1 MFEMNI
7 PSIIAKELNI
17 KNLQVESVI
26 KLFGEGATIPFIARY
41 RKEHTGGLNEEAL
54 REIEDRLNYLTL
66 LNERRETILK
76 SIEDQGKLT
85 DELKNRLLAAVKLQE
100 LEDIYLPY
108 KPKRKTR
115 GTIAK
120 AKGLEP
126 LALFIMQNPDF
137 RGDFE
142 EKLAEFINPDLDV
155 NTTEEALQGAK
166 DIIAEIISDTAE
178 VRKNVRGNLLE
189 NSIVRSEKTKEK
201 REDKT
206 NEKLKERER
215 KEIYQIY
222 YEFNIDIKKIK
233 PYQLLAINRGEKEKM
248 LRISLSFD
256 HPEILK
262 IIKDT
267 AFEFRD
273 SVFMDILEEV
283 VEDSLTRLIF
293 PSIERE
299 IRNLLTEKS
308 DLHAIEIFATNLR
321 QLLLQPPLAGKIIM
335 GIDPGFVSGSK
346 IAVIDETGKYLEGS
360 TIYPH
365 PPQNK
370 KEEAKKTIIKLAE
383 KYKVEVIA
391 IGNGTAS
398 RETEFLVAELIKEIN
413 HKCHYII
420 VSEAGAS
427 VYSAS
432 ETAKKEF
439 PDLEASQRGN
449 ISIARRILD
458 PLSEL
463 VKIDPKSIGV
473 GLYQHDVDQKLLSH
487 KLDNVVESCVN
498 YVGVDLNTASTS
510 LLNYVSGLNKRIA
523 DNIVKYREK
532 KGRFNKREELKEVSG
547 LGEKIFEQSA
557 GFLKIPGS
565 ENPFDN
571 TFIHPESYQAAEKL
585 LKISNVPLKQV
596 NESGS
601 LLDLFIKQKGLKNL
615 AEEIG
620 IGEPTLLD
628 IIENL
633 KKPGRDPREELP
645 KPILRSDI
653 LKMEDLQVGMRL
665 KGTVRNIVDFGAFVD
680 IGVKQDGLL
689 HISEIADKYVKN
701 PLEELSV
708 GEIINVK
715 IISVEVDRGRI
726 SLSMKD

>member
-1 MFEMNI
+1 MNI
-7 PSIIAKELNI
+7 PSVIANELNV
-17 KNLQVESVI
+17 KVSQVDAVI
-26 KLFGEGATIPFIARY
+26 KLFSEGATIPFIARY
-41 RKEHTGGLNEEAL
+41 RKEHTGGLDEEIL
-54 REIEDRLNYLTL
+54 RQVEDRLNYLTL
-66 LNERRETILK
+66 LEERREAILK
-76 SIEDQGKLT
+76 SIDEQGKLT
-85 DELKNRLLAAVKLQE
+85 DELRQKLNAAVKLQE

-115 GTIAK
+115 GTMAK

-126 LALFIMQNPDF
+126 LALFILQNPQF
-137 RGDFE
+137 KGNLGD
-142 EKLAEFINPDLDV
+142 KLNEFVNAELGV
-155 NTTEEALQGAK
+155 NNTEEALQGAK
-166 DIIAEIISDTAE
+166 DIIAEMISDTAE
-178 VRKNVRGNLLE
+178 VRKEVREYLLA
-189 NSIVRSEKTKEK
+189 NSLVRSEKAKGKQE
-201 REDKT
+201 EKT
-206 NEKLKERER
+206 NEKLKERDR

-222 YEFNIDIKKIK
+222 YEFSIDIKKIK
-233 PYQLLAINRGEKEKM
+233 PYQVLALNRGEKEKT
-248 LRISLSFD
+248 
-256 HPEILK
+256 LK
-262 IIKDT
+262 VTLGFEHEEVIRIIKDT
-267 AFEFRD
+267 FFEYKD
-273 SVFMDILEEV
+273 SVFMDLLDEV
-283 VEDSLTRLIF
+283 TIDSFTRLIY

-299 IRNLLTEKS
+299 IRNQLTESS
-308 DLHAIEIFATNLR
+308 DLHAIEIFAANLR
-321 QLLLQPPLAGKIIM
+321 QLLLQPPLAGKMIM
-335 GIDPGFVSGSK
+335 GIDPGFYSGSK
-346 IAVIDETGKYLEGS
+346 AAVIDETGRYLEGT

-370 KEEAKKTIIKLAE
+370 TAEAKKILTALVE

-398 RETEFLVAELIKEIN
+398 RETEFLVAELIKEKN
-413 HKCHYII
+413 LNCHYII
-420 VSEAGAS
+420 ANEAGAS

-498 YVGVDLNTASTS
+498 YVGVDLNTASGS

-523 DNIVKYREK
+523 DNIIKYRDK
-532 KGRFNKREELKEVSG
+532 KGRFSSRTELKEVSG
-547 LGEKIFEQSA
+547 LGDKIFEQSA

-565 ENPFDN
+565 NNPFDN

-585 LKISNVPLKQV
+585 LKMFNIPLSKV
-596 NESGS
+596 NESGA
-601 LLDLFIKQKGLKNL
+601 LIDLFVKQKGLKKL

-620 IGEPTLLD
+620 IGEPTLKD

-633 KKPGRDPREELP
+633 KKPGRDPREEMP
-645 KPILRSDI
+645 GPILRSDV
-653 LKMEDLQVGMRL
+653 LKMEDLQTGMRL

-689 HISEIADKYVKN
+689 HISEIANKYVKN

-708 GEIINVK
+708 GDIINVK
-715 IISVEVDRGRI
+715 VIAVDAERGRI
-726 SLSMKD
+726 SLSMKE